1 MLEFKNFINGT
12 YVDSSV
18 KLNVIN
24 PYSGEVAGKVSQVG
38 HEELEEAIGCASS
51 SFNLTK
57 KFPVYKKVEILKY
70 IANRI
75 KEEKEDFAKL
85 ITLEAGKPIKDS
97 RIEVDRAVNTFN
109 LASEE
114 VSRINGEYFP
124 LDIIPSCAGRKAI
137 TGRFPRGPVAA
148 ISPFNFPLN
157 LVAHKVAPAIA
168 AGNPVIMKPSS
179 QTPMTALKLAGI
191 IGETDFPK
199 GAVNALCCPSRI
211 AEKLASDNRVKVLS
225 FTGSPPVGWHLKSL
239 ATQKQ
244 VTLELGGNAGVIVH
258 NDCDVDSAVKRC
270 VTGSFSFSGQVC
282 ISVQRIFVQNKI
294 FHIFLDKFIE
304 ETKKLKTGDPF
315 DENTDIGPMINSA
328 GKDKAMSFIED
339 ALSRGARLL
348 LGGKSTGGNMVEP
361 AVLTEVKPSM
371 KVFCEEAFSPVVSIM
386 AYEDF
391 LEAVD
396 MVNNSIF
403 GLQCGVFTG
412 DIKNIFYAF
421 EHIET
426 GGVIINDISTFRAD
440 NMPYGGIKES
450 GFGREGLRYAIE
462 EMTELKLLVLNMSR

>member
-1 MLEFKNFINGT
+1 MLEFNNFVNGT

-18 KLNVIN
+18 KVDVIN
-24 PYSGEVAGKVSQVG
+24 PYNGEVAGKVSEAG
-38 HEELEEAIGCASS
+38 HKELEEAIGCASS

-57 KFPVYKKVEILKY
+57 KLPVYKKVEILKY

-75 KEEKEDFAKL
+75 KEEKEDFARL

-97 RIEVDRAVNTFN
+97 RVEVDRAINTFT

-114 VSRINGEYFP
+114 VSRIHGEYFP
-124 LDIIPSCAGRKAI
+124 LDIIPASAGRKAI

-199 GAVNALCCPSRI
+199 GAVNALCCPSGI
-211 AEKLASDNRVKVLS
+211 AEKLASDPGVKVLS

-239 ATQKQ
+239 ATKKQ

-258 NDCDVDSAVKRC
+258 NDSDVDFAVKRC

-294 FHIFLDKFIE
+294 FQTFLDKFIE
-304 ETKKLKTGDPF
+304 ETKKLKMGDPF
-315 DENTDIGPMINSA
+315 DENTDIGPLINSA
-328 GKDKAMSFIED
+328 GKAKAMSFIED
-339 ALSRGARLL
+339 ALSGGARLL
-348 LGGKSTGGNMVEP
+348 LGGKSAGGNMVEP

-371 KVFCEEAFSPVVSIM
+371 KVFCEEAFSPLVSIM
-386 AYEDF
+386 PYEDF
-391 LEAVD
+391 SEAVD

-403 GLQCGVFTG
+403 GLQCGVFTN

-426 GGVIINDISTFRAD
+426 GGVIINDLSTFRAD

-462 EMTELKLLVLNMSR
+462 EMTELKLLVLNMSL

>member
-1 MLEFKNFINGT
+1 MFINGKW
-12 YVDSSV
+12 VDS
-18 KLNVIN
+18 KNKTEVIN
-24 PYSGEVAGKVSQVG
+24 PYNGEVAGKVSEAG
-38 HEELEEAIGCASS
+38 HKELEEAMNSACN

-57 KFPVYKKVEILKY
+57 KLPVYKKVEILKH

-75 KEEKEDFAKL
+75 KEEKEDFTRL

-97 RIEVDRAVNTFN
+97 RVEVDRAVNTFT

-124 LDIIPSCAGRKAI
+124 LDLIPSSPGRKGI
-137 TGRFPRGPVAA
+137 TGRFPRGTVAA

-179 QTPMTALKLAGI
+179 QAPMTALKLAGI
-191 IGETDFPK
+191 IGETDYPK
-199 GAVNALCCPSRI
+199 GAVNALCCPSHI
-211 AEKLASDNRVKVLS
+211 AERLASDPRVKVLS

-239 ATQKQ
+239 AAKKQ

-258 NDCDVDSAVKRC
+258 NDCDVDFTVKRC

-294 FHIFLDKFIE
+294 FQMFLDKFIE
-304 ETKKLKTGDPF
+304 ETKKLNIGDPF
-315 DENTDIGPMINSA
+315 DENTDIGPLINSS
-328 GKDKAMSFIED
+328 GKDKAMIFIED
-339 ALSRGARLL
+339 ALRGGARLL
-348 LGGKSTGGNMVEP
+348 FGGKATGNMVEP

-371 KVFCEEAFSPVVSIM
+371 KVFCEEAFSPLVCIM
-386 AYEDF
+386 PYEDF
-391 LEAVD
+391 SEAVD

-403 GLQCGVFTG
+403 GLQCGVFTN
-412 DIKNIFYAF
+412 DIKRILYAF

-426 GGVIINDISTFRAD
+426 GGVIINDISTYRSD
-440 NMPYGGIKES
+440 NMPYGGVKES
-450 GFGREGLRYAIE
+450 GCGREGLRYAIE
-462 EMTELKLLVLNMSR
+462 EMTELKLLVLNMS

>member
-1 MLEFKNFINGT
+1 MEFHMFINGKWVT
-12 YVDSSV
+12 AS
-18 KLNVIN
+18 KRLNVIN
-24 PYSGEVAGKVSQVG
+24 PYNGDIVGVVSEAGE
-38 HEELEEAIGCASS
+38 EELDEAIEYAHRAFS
-51 SFNLTK
+51 LTK
-57 KFPVYKKVEILKY
+57 KLPVYKKTEILKY

-97 RIEVDRAVNTFN
+97 RVEVDRAINTFT

-114 VSRINGEYFP
+114 VSRIHGEYFP
-124 LDIIPSCAGRKAI
+124 LDIIPASVGRKAI

-211 AEKLASDNRVKVLS
+211 AEKLASDERVKVLS

-239 ATQKQ
+239 ATKKQ

-258 NDCDVDSAVKRC
+258 NDSDVDFAVKRC
-270 VTGSFSFSGQVC
+270 VVGSFSFSGQVC

-294 FHIFLDKFIE
+294 FQTFLDKFIE
-304 ETKKLKTGDPF
+304 ETKKLNIGDPF
-315 DENTDIGPMINSA
+315 DDNTDIGPLINSS

-339 ALSRGARLL
+339 ALRGGARLL
-348 LGGKSTGGNMVEP
+348 LGGKSPGGNMVEP
-361 AVLTEVKPSM
+361 AVLTDVKPSM
-371 KVFCEEAFSPVVSIM
+371 KVFCHEAFSPLVSIM
-386 AYEDF
+386 PYEDF
-391 LEAVD
+391 EEAVD

-426 GGVIINDISTFRAD
+426 GGVIINDLSTFRSD

>member
-1 MLEFKNFINGT
+1 MLEFENFINGT

-18 KLNVIN
+18 KLDVIN
-24 PYSGEVAGKVSQVG
+24 PYSGEVAGKVSQAG
-38 HEELEEAIGCASS
+38 YEELEEAIACASS

-57 KFPVYKKVEILKY
+57 KLPVYKKVEILKY
-70 IANRI
+70 IARRI

-97 RIEVDRAVNTFN
+97 RVEVDRAVNTFN

-114 VSRINGEYFP
+114 VSRVNGEYFP
-124 LDIIPSCAGRKAI
+124 LDIIPASAGRKAI

-168 AGNPVIMKPSS
+168 AGNSVIMKPSS

-211 AEKLASDNRVKVLS
+211 AEKLASDHRVKVLS

-239 ATQKQ
+239 ATKKQ

-258 NDCDVDSAVKRC
+258 NDSDVDFAVKRC

-294 FHIFLDKFIE
+294 FQTFLDKFIE

-315 DENTDIGPMINSA
+315 DENTDIGPLVNSA

-339 ALSRGARLL
+339 ALSGGARLL
-348 LGGKSTGGNMVEP
+348 LGGKPTGGNMVEP

-371 KVFCEEAFSPVVSIM
+371 KVFCEEAFSPLVSIM

-391 LEAVD
+391 KEAVD

-412 DIKNIFYAF
+412 DIKKIFYAF

-426 GGVIINDISTFRAD
+426 GGVIINDLSTFRAD
-440 NMPYGGIKES
+440 HMPYGGIKES

-462 EMTELKLLVLNMSR
+462 EMTELKLLVLNMSI

>member
-1 MLEFKNFINGT
+1 MLEFNNFVNGT
-12 YVDSSV
+12 YVDSSR
-18 KLNVIN
+18 KLDVIN
-24 PYSGEVAGKVSQVG
+24 PYSGEVAGKVSESG
-38 HEELEEAIGCASS
+38 HEELEEAIACASS

-57 KFPVYKKVEILKY
+57 KLPVYKKAEILKY
-70 IANRI
+70 IARRI

-97 RIEVDRAVNTFN
+97 RIEADRAINTFN

-114 VSRINGEYFP
+114 VSRIHGEYFP
-124 LDIIPSCAGRKAI
+124 LDIIPASAGRKAI

-191 IGETDFPK
+191 IGETDYPK

-211 AEKLASDNRVKVLS
+211 AEKLASDYRVKVLS
-225 FTGSPPVGWHLKSL
+225 FTGSPPVGWHLKNL
-239 ATQKQ
+239 ATKKQ

-258 NDCDVDSAVKRC
+258 NDSDVDFAVKRC
-270 VTGSFSFSGQVC
+270 VVGSFSFSGQVC

-294 FHIFLDKFIE
+294 FQTFLDKFIE
-304 ETKKLKTGDPF
+304 ETKKLKMGDPF
-315 DENTDIGPMINSA
+315 DENTDIGPLINSA
-328 GKDKAMSFIED
+328 GKAKAMSFIED
-339 ALSRGARLL
+339 ALSGGARLL

-361 AVLTEVKPSM
+361 AVLTEVKPFM
-371 KVFCEEAFSPVVSIM
+371 KVFCEEAFSPLVSIM
-386 AYEDF
+386 PYEDF
-391 LEAVD
+391 EEAVD

-403 GLQCGVFTG
+403 GLQCGVFTC
-412 DIKNIFYAF
+412 DIKRILYAF

-426 GGVIINDISTFRAD
+426 GGVIINDLSTFRAD

-462 EMTELKLLVLNMSR
+462 EMTELKLLVLNMS